1 MAQGSRTHESKRI
14 EFAAEYLSTRCA
26 SEAARRVEIPE
37 RTGRK
42 LAAELDEDPEFAE
55 RCRKQ
60 RARVLDIASDAA
72 AALIP
77 LGIKRAHECAPVQ
90 TNIGAWSDISAA
102 YLKSVADLGR
112 TVEKL
117 SRLEA
122 ERAGEVAPSG
132 EVRIVFY
139 EGEKPPPGAEPK

>member
-1 MAQGSRTHESKRI
+1 MAKGAKTPELTRL
-14 EFAAEYLSTRCA
+14 EFAAEYLTTKCA

-42 LAAELDEDPEFAE
+42 LAAELDEDPDFAE

-60 RARVLDIASDAA
+60 RARILDTAADAA
-72 AALIP
+72 VALIP
-77 LGIKRAHECAPVQ
+77 LMVKRAHECTPMQ

-102 YLKSVADLGR
+102 CAKSVADLGR

-122 ERAGEVAPSG
+122 ERAGEVAPAG